1 MLAAS
6 SGSQNVNLLVLSA
19 KMKIVEKANS
29 LDPDEVAHYE
39 PPHLDQQCLPSSFSF
54 LSIIKYG

>member
-6 SGSQNVNLLVLSA
+6 SGSQNVYLLVLST

-29 LDPDEVAHYE
+29 VDPDEVAHYE
-39 PPHLDQQCLPSSFSF
+39 PPHLDQNCLPASLSF
-54 LSIIKYG
+54 I